1 MKRLLSTNSRME
13 TRILAD
19 VFKLYHI
26 PCFAKS
32 VGSGEYARITTGFC
46 VSGEDVYIQEEYVE
60 QAIEIVEM
68 LKKKHKKDIDYV

>member
-1 MKRLLSTNSRME
+1 MRRLLSTSSKME

-32 VGSGEYARITTGFC
+32 VGSGEYVRITIGVC
-46 VSGEDVYIQEEYVE
+46 VSGEDVYVQDEYAE
-60 QAIEIVEM
+60 RAMGIVEM
-68 LKKKHKKDIDYV
+68 LKKKE